1 MKCIDFD
8 KQFSDYLMQWMEDN
22 RNNFEYAEDMEKEMP
37 GVYDTFLSTP
47 QDFLGGE
54 KPGEYFEKFSDAAM
68 LVSWMQDYLLEG
80 VDVPDMLLNRIAD
93 LEEEAVEPLM
103 GILNGMDSM
112 EEEKMLAVTL
122 LREVGSEKPLDTY
135 ILWLTENRESEDV
148 RDNALESIEAMG
160 EKAVPLLLDA
170 LPEATD
176 EGKEAFLSV
185 LTRYSQDDRVF
196 EGLVDLFV
204 RRKERR
210 AVVSAYMGRLMDA
223 RALPLLVEAAGSEET
238 PYFDYIEMRAA
249 IEQLGGEAP
258 EREFDED
265 PEYLEALGK
274 EQ

>member
-8 KQFSDYLMQWMEDN
+8 KQFSDYLMRWMDEN

-37 GVYDTFLSTP
+37 GVYDAFLDTP
-47 QDFLGGE
+47 QDFLNGA
-54 KPGEYFEKFSDAAM
+54 KPGEYFEQFSDAGM

-80 VDVPDMLLNRIAD
+80 VDVPDMLLNRITD
-93 LEEEAVEPLM
+93 LGEDAVQPLM
-103 GILNGMDSM
+103 GVLNGIDSM
-112 EEEKMLAVTL
+112 EEEKMLAITL
-122 LREVGSEKPLDTY
+122 LREIGSEAPLETY
-135 ILWLTENRESEDV
+135 ILWHKESRESEDV
-148 RDNALESIEAMG
+148 RDNALESIEAVG
-160 EKAVPLLLDA
+160 EKAAPALLEALD
-170 LPEATD
+170 EACD
-176 EGKEAFLSV
+176 EGREAFLSV
-185 LTRYSQDDRVF
+185 LTRHSQDDRIF
-196 EGLVDLFV
+196 DGLVDLFV
-204 RRKERR
+204 HRKDRR

-223 RALPLLVEAAGSEET
+223 RALPLLIEAAKSEET